1 MEDVII
7 GNAKKTDAGEVVRLI
22 ALADKDAVLALSG
35 KDDINE
41 ALFQYEV
48 NFGRH
53 DVYFGYKNVFVARD
67 QEKILG
73 CILYF
78 KGDDESGFTAITEHR
93 AEMENESDPD
103 EIYIDSLAVLPE
115 CRGRGIAKSLI
126 SRVVEE
132 AGRQGLNKVGLLA
145 DTKKPH
151 LKALYR
157 KLGFKVTA
165 EIELL
170 NDRYEKMTVETGV

>member
-67 QEKILG
+67 QEK
-73 CILYF
+73 Y
-78 KGDDESGFTAITEHR
+78 
-93 AEMENESDPD
+93 
-103 EIYIDSLAVLPE
+103 LAVS
-115 CRGRGIAKSLI
+115 CI
-126 SRVVEE
+126 SKEKTS
-132 AGRQGLNKVGLLA
+132 QGSQ
-145 DTKKPH
+145 P
-151 LKALYR
+151 
-157 KLGFKVTA
+157 
-165 EIELL
+165 
-170 NDRYEKMTVETGV
+170 